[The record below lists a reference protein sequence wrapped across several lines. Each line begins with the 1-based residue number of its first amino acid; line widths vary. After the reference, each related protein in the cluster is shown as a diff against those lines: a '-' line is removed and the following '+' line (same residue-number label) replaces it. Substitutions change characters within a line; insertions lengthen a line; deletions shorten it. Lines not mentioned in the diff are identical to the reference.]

1 MTDKAE
7 IKQWLMIYCNVGT
20 AQGCAEGTGLC
31 KLHQRVYGYKT
42 NIIKAKAAQELVD
55 FYADEQNILDIWN
68 GKDDAMLPFPG
79 LNEIEKQFVA
89 LSVQYGGK
97 EFKPSSKKLAAE
109 LGMTLTPTKRS
120 SYSYEEDP
128 FSPRYHYGQ
137 FYLAFLHLLV
147 QYNPNT
153 KAVLLFPGGKQMPP
167 FVLEVLKPLIPPFEY
182 RYSAYSPGKDDY
194 LICREERLSDFA
206 AVVRFAGSEAL
217 KVKQYTYD
225 LTKAKLAKMIASIGF
240 PEVCDGGGAFCTP
253 KDAKRVNDFK
263 VAAPLFALCANSG
276 LVDVAKDGEV
286 KPGARA
292 LKLLA
297 KPQHLLAKQLFEDYT
312 RKNNI
317 YETHYIT
324 YISLFD
330 GDSWIDW
337 RECREP
343 IIKLLKTCPAGAWID
358 FKDFEKYA
366 AVFHGDF
373 FRRLLN
379 CAVFVQGFTG
389 FYGSYTPDWDE
400 CDAFVIRMILTFLGT
415 MGVLDLAFSESV
427 PRFKE
432 AKNDTC
438 VGVTGFRITPLGAWL
453 LGLTDIYDAK
463 QSHAALEEEGG
474 LIVQPDH
481 TVLITGMKARIE
493 HEPPLSKYLTKSS
506 SDENAVVYKI
516 DFPSIVRAFNQGIA
530 PKEVQ
535 AYLQKASTK
544 PLPANVIRS
553 LEDWQAKAGRVRI
566 RTVTVLEA
574 NDALLLQELM
584 HLKGVGTCLEGE
596 IPHAAVISPTAD
608 RAQIKA
614 TAEKNGWL
622 VDAESQAKKAVV
634 KRNAATER
642 KMSLQNFTP
651 SSR

>member
-1 MTDKAE
+1 MGIGYIE
-7 IKQWLMIYCNVGT
+7 QWLLTYCNVGT
-20 AQGCAEGTGLC
+20 AQGCVEGTGLTR
-31 KLHQRVYGYKT
+31 LHQRVYGHKT
-42 NIIKAKAAQELVD
+42 NIIKAKAAQELAH
-55 FYADEQNILDIWN
+55 FYADKQNILDIWN

-79 LNEIEKQFVA
+79 LNDAEKQFIA
-89 LSVQYGGK
+89 LSVQYSGK

-109 LGMTLTPTKRS
+109 LGLVFEDKREK
-120 SYSYEEDP
+120 YSFYSRDSRDP
-128 FSPRYHYGQ
+128 FSNDYRYGQ

-167 FVLEVLKPLIPPFEY
+167 FVLEALKPLIPPFEY

-206 AVVRFAGSEAL
+206 AVVRFAGSETL
-217 KVKQYTYD
+217 KVKQYSFD
-225 LTKAKLAKMIASIGF
+225 LTKAKLAKMAASIGF
-240 PEVCDGGGAFCTP
+240 PEVCDGGGTFCSP
-253 KDAKRVNDFK
+253 KEAKRVNDFK
-263 VAAPLFALCANSG
+263 IAAPLFALCANSG

-286 KPGARA
+286 KPGAKA

-297 KPQHLLAKQLFEDYT
+297 KPPHELVRQLFWDYT
-312 RKNNI
+312 RKNDI
-317 YETHYIT
+317 YETHYVT
-324 YISLFD
+324 YISLRD
-330 GDSWIDW
+330 GDWGIKW
-337 RECREP
+337 HECREP
-343 IIKLLKTCPAGAWID
+343 ILTLLKTCPAGAWVD

-373 FRRLLN
+373 FRKLLN
-379 CAVFVQGFTG
+379 CAVFIQGFPNI
-389 FYGSYTPDWDE
+389 YGSYTPDWDE

-415 MGVLDLAFSESV
+415 MGVLDLAYSENV

-432 AKNDTC
+432 AKNDAC

-453 LGLTDIYDAK
+453 LGINATYEAK
-463 QSHAALEEEGG
+463 QSHATLEEESG

-493 HEPPLSKYLTKSS
+493 HEPPLSKYLTKIS

-516 DFPSIVRAFNQGIA
+516 DFPSIVRAFNQGTP
-530 PKEVQ
+530 PKEVK
-535 AYLQKASTK
+535 AYLQKASAK

-553 LEDWQAKAGRVRI
+553 LEDWQAKAGRARI

-574 NDALLLQELM
+574 DDALLLQELM
-584 HLKGVGTCLEGE
+584 HLKGVGACLEGE
-596 IPHAAVISPTAD
+596 LTHAAVIAPAAD
-608 RAQIKA
+608 CAQIKA

-622 VDAESQAKKAVV
+622 VDAETQAKKAAV
-634 KRNAATER
+634 R
-642 KMSLQNFTP
+642 KKH
-651 SSR
+651 RY